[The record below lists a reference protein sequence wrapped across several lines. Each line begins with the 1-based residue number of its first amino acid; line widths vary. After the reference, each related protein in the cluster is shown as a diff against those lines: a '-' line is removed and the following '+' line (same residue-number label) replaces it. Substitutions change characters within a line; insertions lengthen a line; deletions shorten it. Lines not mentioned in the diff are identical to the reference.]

1 VALRYGTRA
10 VTVML
15 PMTGA
20 FIIGL
25 LMGWLLTAIY
35 AVAAI
40 SRSQERMERKV
51 RYWQAK
57 TAGARMEAERLARLM
72 DAHGVRTMP
81 ASWEEL
87 P

>member
-1 VALRYGTRA
+1 VALRYGTWA
-10 VTVML
+10 VTVIL

-20 FIIGL
+20 FVIGL
-25 LMGWLLTAIY
+25 LMGWLLTAVF

-51 RYWQAK
+51 RYWQAE
-57 TAGARMEAERLARLM
+57 TASARMEAERLARLM
-72 DAHGVRTMP
+72 EAHGIRPTS